1 MPLALKKSQGLF
13 ALFEAA
19 GPQKTSS
26 VFLKVRIYFANFQIN
41 SLIWSLTM
49 LSVHE
54 VLQRRYRIVRLIGEG
69 STGAVYEAVDES
81 FGEPVAVK
89 EVLYELT
96 KTVDENHLELL
107 RNAFKRE
114 AKSLA
119 KARHPTI
126 PYVRDYFFDKER
138 QYLVMDLVDGDD
150 LGTLLVNRGEPFPL
164 SEILDWG
171 DQLLDALTY
180 LHTLVPQVIHGDIK
194 PKNLKLSKDGRI
206 KLLDLGIT
214 KSFDDTAFTIRP
226 ADHELSALNYLSF
239 EQVLHVVDPTF
250 REFIL
255 MKHRGRAERV
265 LKQSCDVRSD
275 IYMLGATLYYLLTN
289 RPATDIVKR
298 TIDTW
303 EGAADPL
310 PDPSDLNPG
319 ISPSVAKC
327 ILKALAIDRD
337 DRYASASAMRSS
349 LNDAASGVPEPELV
363 PSPIPAAGEGRTP
376 DIGFSDKLRLAML
389 PTSNGFVNERVSQPL
404 NLEAKTGPVAATN
417 GLPAQPETRATTKL
431 TFSPT
436 ASDTKLTETDAPAN
450 AEPEIQD
457 ATDINA
463 KSPISAKQK
472 LELKSEL
479 KFSGD
484 RIVPRVAEPKSVSPP
499 NGRLGSRSPVDRIR
513 QAPQR
518 SDQENNAGSPAV
530 GRGLDLPAV
539 ETVNK
544 RKASAASFAKTNG
557 RRPNNGYGHY
567 ARQAAETWKRVTASV
582 AAMSR
587 GLRSITIP
595 QFPLWLTLT
604 AIAGVLTIAG
614 IGVLIWILSLSRPAA
629 SVSTAD
635 ALPNRPAGQVTAT
648 SVAEPPASAPL
659 SAAPPQTAPAQAQ
672 PAAARPQSAQPVAS
686 LGDDQA
692 SVLNDQV
699 SAAPAGTQKQ
709 TEQKQKTQKPV
720 KQNQTDPKP
729 VEAGSPTPAV
739 PKPEKKKVTVDDLI
753 NDN

>member
-1 MPLALKKSQGLF
+1 
-13 ALFEAA
+13 
-19 GPQKTSS
+19 
-26 VFLKVRIYFANFQIN
+26 
-41 SLIWSLTM
+41 M

-89 EVLYELT
+89 EVVYELT
-96 KTVDENHLELL
+96 TTVDEDHLELL
-107 RNAFKRE
+107 RNAFRRE

-126 PYVRDYFFDKER
+126 PYVRDYFLDKER

-164 SEILDWG
+164 SDVLEWG
-171 DQLLDALTY
+171 DQLLDALTH

-214 KSFDDTAFTIRP
+214 KSVDDTAFTIRP
-226 ADHELSALNYLSF
+226 ADHELAALNYLSF

-310 PDPSDLNPG
+310 PNPSNLNPS
-319 ISPSVAKC
+319 IPPAVAKC
-327 ILKALAIDRD
+327 LLKALAIDRD
-337 DRYASASAMRSS
+337 DRYASAAAMRSS
-349 LNDAASGVPEPELV
+349 LNDEAVGVLQPEAIT
-363 PSPIPAAGEGRTP
+363 SPFPTAGEKEKP
-376 DIGFSDKLRLAML
+376 DIEVSDKLHLAVL
-389 PTSNGFVNERVSQPL
+389 PTSNGFVNKHVSQPL
-404 NLEAKTGPVAATN
+404 DPEVKPGLVNATTSFS
-417 GLPAQPETRATTKL
+417 AQPETRATTKL
-431 TFSPT
+431 TFSSTGP
-436 ASDTKLTETDAPAN
+436 DTKLAEAAAPAEAGPELDHVTEIN
-450 AEPEIQD
+450 GVSPTSAEQ
-457 ATDINA
+457 
-463 KSPISAKQK
+463 
-472 LELKSEL
+472 ELLPKREL
-479 KFSGD
+479 RPNGD
-484 RIVPRVAEPKSVSPP
+484 RTAPHTAEPKPVPP
-499 NGRLGSRSPVDRIR
+499 SNDGSGSRSPIEHTR
-513 QAPQR
+513 QTPQLSEKR
-518 SDQENNAGSPAV
+518 VKAGSPALS
-530 GRGLDLPAV
+530 RGLDLPAV

-544 RKASAASFAKTNG
+544 RKTPVAAFAKTNG
-557 RRPNNGYGHY
+557 SRPNRVNGRY
-567 ARQAAETWKRVTASV
+567 ARQAAETWKRVTGSV
-582 AAMSR
+582 ATVSR

-614 IGVLIWILSLSRPAA
+614 IGVLIWLLSLSRPAA
-629 SVSTAD
+629 SVSAAD
-635 ALPNRPAGQVTAT
+635 AAPNRPAVQVTGT
-648 SVAEPPASAPL
+648 SIAEPSSSVPL
-659 SAAPPQTAPAQAQ
+659 PAAPPQTAAAQAQ
-672 PAAARPQSAQPVAS
+672 PPAAHPQSAQPVAS

-692 SVLNDQV
+692 SVLNEQG
-699 SAAPAGTQKQ
+699 STAPAGTQKQ
-709 TEQKQKTQKPV
+709 LEQKQKTQKPV
-720 KQNQTDPKP
+720 KQYQTDPKP
-729 VEAGSPTPAV
+729 GEVSSPTPVV